1 MLSKFKIE
9 FKKQTRLAI
18 TAAIGFII
26 AFAWKDYITATS
38 QNWLSGF
45 SALSGHVLLS
55 SAVLLTLIGTIL
67 ILIASWALE

>member
-1 MLSKFKIE
+1 MLSKFKTE

-26 AFAWKDYITATS
+26 AFAWKDYITAVS